1 MRRTIAAAASGGL
14 AAAALLGTGPAAS
27 AGTDDSRHSDDSVVV
42 VDHLDNPRQLNWHGR
57 AGDRLV
63 IAEAG
68 SGGKSCFGEGEAQ
81 QCAGLT
87 GAVSV
92 VDRPARTSG
101 SAPHRVLTDLLSVA
115 GPDGSFAVGSNGADI
130 AKDPYRVLVA
140 ETEVPPAAL
149 PPGAEDLPG
158 LEQLGHL
165 LVAERRG
172 PAVPRADLAAAEE
185 RLNPDGAQ
193 VESNPYAVLDVTDR
207 HRDEGRRTTLV
218 ADAAANAVWKVVA
231 RDGDRKHGPTYE
243 VSVFAAWPTTAE
255 DETTPEFV
263 PTSLAEDD
271 RGRVYVGGLGSE
283 QPGRGAVAKF
293 SASGKPLQTWTG
305 FTSVTGIAVDPDGSH
320 LYVSQLFGTTP
331 LLPPG
336 DTPEDEAPPAGA
348 EAGDVVRV
356 DVEEETYV
364 TRSVPFPAGLAV
376 DRSGRVY
383 ASAHS
388 LSDADGSHGGPGASP
403 GQVWR
408 FTFPRHAEE
417 ADLPVTAAE

>member
-27 AGTDDSRHSDDSVVV
+27 AGTDDGRHSHDPVVV

-68 SGGKSCFGEGEAQ
+68 SGGESCFGEGQEQ

-101 SAPHRVLTDLLSVA
+101 SAPHRVLTGLLSVA

-130 AKDPYRVLVA
+130 ARGPYRVLVA

-158 LEQLGHL
+158 LDQLGHL

-207 HRDEGRRTTLV
+207 HRGGRQTTLV

-231 RDGDRKHGPTYE
+231 KEGGRKHGPTYE
-243 VSVFAAWPTTAE
+243 VSVFAAWPTTAG

-263 PTSLAEDD
+263 PTSLAQDA
-271 RGRVYVGGLGSE
+271 RGDVYIGGLGSE
-283 QPGRGAVAKF
+283 QPGRGAVEKR
-293 SASGKPLQTWTG
+293 SASGRHLETWTG

-336 DTPEDEAPPAGA
+336 DAPQDEAPPAGA

-356 DVEEETYV
+356 DVEEGTYV
-364 TRSVPFPAGLAV
+364 TRPVPFPAGLAV
-376 DRSGRVY
+376 DRDGRGY

-388 LSDADGSHGGPGASP
+388 LSDADGSQGGPGASP
-403 GQVWR
+403 GHVWR
-408 FTFPRHAEE
+408 FPFPRHAEE
-417 ADLPVTAAE
+417 AALPVTAAE